1 MGTTTST
8 SDINQY
14 SSDED
19 EHNTKVFDRTGMVR
33 EINSSLSGAASGAAS
48 GAVSSTTSGAV
59 GDNVN
64 YTDSESE
71 NESENEELSD
81 EDLAIKVRKLSEN
94 YTPKIFSFNDLFTGK
109 KIVDKAGFMWLYS
122 AKQPNIYHYFTDIE
136 LCNTLQ
142 DKYYDYVHN
151 NSTSYYYH
159 NNITF
164 FDFTNM
170 TQVNLDY
177 KTVRSI
183 LVVKQDFFQGELKEE
198 FFKLIKSYDDIYYII
213 INNKKIIYGPTIQSG
228 LSTDSIF
235 KDSMYVYDSN
245 LMKQV
250 NRKTSRA
257 RDIMK
262 VKAEE
267 IDDTFISTFEL

>member
-1 MGTTTST
+1 
-8 SDINQY
+8 
-14 SSDED
+14 
-19 EHNTKVFDRTGMVR
+19 
-33 EINSSLSGAASGAAS
+33 
-48 GAVSSTTSGAV
+48 
-59 GDNVN
+59 
-64 YTDSESE
+64 
-71 NESENEELSD
+71 
-81 EDLAIKVRKLSEN
+81 
-94 YTPKIFSFNDLFTGK
+94 
-109 KIVDKAGFMWLYS
+109 
-122 AKQPNIYHYFTDIE
+122 
-136 LCNTLQ
+136 
-142 DKYYDYVHN
+142 
-151 NSTSYYYH
+151 
-159 NNITF
+159 
-164 FDFTNM
+164 M
-170 TQVNLDY
+170 TQVNIDY